1 MGYSVL
7 FLLEFLFT
15 LYQSFF
21 LNLLPYQFWLFG
33 EDKAESKEQGRN
45 SSAETGNQQPRRE
58 VRGDNGSWGR
68 YPSF

>member
-21 LNLLPYQFWLFG
+21 LHLLPYQFWLFG

-45 SSAETGNQQPRRE
+45 SAAETGNQQPRRE
-58 VRGDNGSWGR
+58 VRGGNGSWGR